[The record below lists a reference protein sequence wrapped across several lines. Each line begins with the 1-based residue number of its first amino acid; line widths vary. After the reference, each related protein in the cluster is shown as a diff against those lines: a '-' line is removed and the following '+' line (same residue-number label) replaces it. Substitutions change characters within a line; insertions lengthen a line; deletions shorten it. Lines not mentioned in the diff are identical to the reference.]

1 MSLSGVK
8 GAAVGA
14 SVMFVLAG
22 AAFWVVENSLLSGPK
37 SALAVAPSNS
47 TPNEPSFAAD
57 EDPAR
62 RADLSADQL
71 FSKVS
76 PSVVRVVARDG
87 KFQTCLGSG
96 FYVSDDGLL
105 VTNYHVVRGAEF
117 ADILRADNT
126 TLYVEGIVA
135 EDRDADLALLKVNV
149 TGVQPLQLGQDA
161 PPKIGTKVYAIGNPE
176 GLTNT
181 LSEGLISGV
190 RSDKGGRLRAI
201 QTSAAISHGSSGGPL
216 VTPDGVVVGVTAA
229 TVVDGQNL
237 NFAVPAAD
245 VRKLIA
251 NQGEMRKLASAGV
264 KALDSSQTQ
273 EFSAVWD
280 ALGRRQYS
288 LASQLLASMRQ
299 EQSSN
304 PVYWMATGYL
314 HNQLKNSDLAIDA
327 YRKAIEIN
335 AKSEPAWFYLGQA
348 YAGCRRYGEAI
359 EAFREA
365 GKVQPNDDRAYTA
378 AGFAYLGLHNQD
390 KAVECFK
397 FANGISPQM
406 PGPYCG
412 LAIVY
417 NDRGQYDSAEAA
429 ARHAVGL
436 KPDYAAAYLQLG
448 IAYSH
453 TNRMD
458 QAYAAWNNARRFDYN
473 GPIGRTAE
481 YFIQRPPR

>member
-14 SVMFVLAG
+14 GVMLVLAG
-22 AAFWVVENSLLSGPK
+22 TAFWAVENSLLSGPQ
-37 SALAVAPSNS
+37 SALAVSPADD
-47 TPNEPSFAAD
+47 TPRQPSFASD
-57 EDPAR
+57 EYA
-62 RADLSADQL
+62 AKAAEMSADQL
-71 FSKVS
+71 FARVS

-96 FYVSDDGLL
+96 FYVSGEGLL

-149 TGVQPLQLGQDA
+149 SGVQPLQLGQDA

-190 RSDKGGRLRAI
+190 RSDKSGRLHAI

-216 VTPDGVVVGVTAA
+216 VTADGVVVGVTAA

-237 NFAVPAAD
+237 NFAVPVAD

-264 KALDSSQTQ
+264 KALDSAQTQ

-288 LASQLLASMRQ
+288 LASQLLASMR
-299 EQSSN
+299 EKQSSN

-314 HNQLKNSDLAIDA
+314 HNQLSNSDLAIDA
-327 YRKAIEIN
+327 YKKAIDIN
-335 AKSEPAWFYLGQA
+335 SKNEPAWFYLGQA
-348 YAGCRRYGEAI
+348 YASCRRFGEAI

-365 GKVQPNDDRAYTA
+365 GKVQSNDDRAYVA
-378 AGFAYLGLHNQD
+378 AGFAYLGLHNQG
-390 KAVECFK
+390 KAMECFK

-406 PGPYCG
+406 AGPYCG
-412 LAIVY
+412 LSIVY
-417 NDRGQYDSAEAA
+417 NDRGQYDLAEAA
-429 ARHAVGL
+429 ARHAVEL

-473 GPIGRTAE
+473 GAVGRTAE
-481 YFIQRPPR
+481 FFLQRPAR